1 MAPMEVT
8 VEKSSACL
16 AKISFTVPSADL
28 EREVE
33 RALKNVGS
41 QTRMK
46 GFRPGK
52 VPVHVLE
59 KSFGKEV
66 RRETVQKYVREAYE
80 KAVQD
85 EKLRP
90 AAHPE
95 IGGDQLDV
103 LVGSDLTLDF
113 ELCLRPDIELGD
125 TKGLEIRVPKVE
137 VDEEELDRA
146 LEEVRNRQSSA
157 EKAEDGEGLGEN
169 GMALAKLTFMLG
181 DEILNEREG
190 MRVGPEQPLPGTDPE
205 EYKQA
210 LTGALV
216 GDEINLALTYT
227 DDFPEEKARGEAGT
241 CSLVLSE
248 IYRIVPPD
256 DETLFKMFEA
266 EDEAG
271 MRENAMTRLRE
282 AKEEQRN
289 QMIESRLL
297 EQMLATH
304 PMELPTQL
312 VEKQVAARIQG
323 LTEQL
328 ANQGVS
334 PEEAEERIG
343 AETETGYETASKSLS
358 ALYLV
363 EAIGQK
369 EELQISD
376 EDMMAELQSIAQR
389 NNAPLDTV
397 RDYYREQNLFPQ
409 LATEL
414 LEKKVRVFL
423 RENAN
428 ITEE

>member
-1 MAPMEVT
+1 MEVT

-33 RALKNVGS
+33 RALKSVGS
-41 QTRMK
+41 RAQMK

-59 KSFGKEV
+59 KSYGKEV

-80 KAVQD
+80 QAVKD
-85 EKLRP
+85 ENLRP

-95 IGGDQLDV
+95 IAPEKMDV
-103 LVGSDLTLDF
+103 LIGTDLALDF
-113 ELCLRPDIELGD
+113 ELCLRPEIELGD
-125 TKGLEIRVPKVE
+125 TKGLELRVPKIE
-137 VDEEELDRA
+137 VDDEELDRA
-146 LEEVRNRQSSA
+146 LEDVRNRQSSA
-157 EKAEDGEGLGEN
+157 EKAEEGEGLSEK
-169 GMALAKLTFMLG
+169 GMALAKISFMLG

-190 MRVGPEQPLPGTDPE
+190 MRVGPEQPLPGTDAD

-210 LTGALV
+210 LVGAEV
-216 GDEINLALTYT
+216 GDELNIPITYT

-256 DETLFKMFEA
+256 DEAMYKMFEA
-266 EDEAG
+266 EDEEG
-271 MRENAMTRLRE
+271 MRKNAKARLTE

-289 QMIESRLL
+289 QMIETQLL
-297 EQMLATH
+297 EQLLAMH

-312 VEKQVAARIQG
+312 VEKQVAGRIQA
-323 LTEQL
+323 LTEEL
-328 ANQGVS
+328 ANQGVP
-334 PEEAEERIG
+334 PEEAQARIG

-369 EELQISD
+369 EELKVAD

-389 NNAPLDTV
+389 NNAPVETV

-423 RENAN
+423 RENAT

>member
-1 MAPMEVT
+1 MEVT

-33 RALKNVGS
+33 RALKSVGS
-41 QTRMK
+41 RAQMK

-59 KSFGKEV
+59 KSYGKEV

-80 KAVQD
+80 QAVKD
-85 EKLRP
+85 ENLRP
-90 AAHPE
+90 AAHPDIDGE
-95 IGGDQLDV
+95 KMDV
-103 LVGSDLTLDF
+103 LIGSDLTLDF
-113 ELCLRPDIELGD
+113 ELCLRPDIELSD
-125 TKGLEIRVPKVE
+125 TKGLELRVPKVDVE
-137 VDEEELDRA
+137 DEELDRA

-157 EKAEDGEGLGEN
+157 EKAEEGDSLGEK
-169 GMALAKLTFMLG
+169 GMALAKISFMLG

-205 EYKQA
+205 EYKK
-210 LTGALV
+210 ALV
-216 GDEINLALTYT
+216 GAVVGDELNIPLTYT
-227 DDFPEEKARGEAGT
+227 DDFPEEKARGESGI

-256 DETLFKMFEA
+256 DETMYKMFEA
-266 EDEAG
+266 EDEEG
-271 MRENAMTRLRE
+271 MRVNALARLTE
-282 AKEEQRN
+282 AKNEQRN
-289 QMIESRLL
+289 QMIETQLL
-297 EQMLATH
+297 EQLLAMH
-304 PMELPTQL
+304 PMEFPTQL
-312 VEKQVAARIQG
+312 VEKQVAGRIQA
-323 LTEQL
+323 LTEEL
-328 ANQGVS
+328 ANQGVP
-334 PEEAEERIG
+334 PEEAQARIG

-369 EELQISD
+369 EELKITD

-389 NNAPLDTV
+389 NNAPVDTV

-423 RENAN
+423 RENAT